1 MANPG
6 ADASLG
12 LHEAWVISGYR
23 FDNEKIATQ
32 RHDNLRRVLEQPLE
46 ISRGPL
52 RLVQQRFASEPRKG
66 AYSIQIGMDG
76 KSLWVAASGAFV
88 GRVKETMPK
97 PDDQFRHNTYQPDA
111 QPLRIRLGG

>member
-1 MANPG
+1 
-6 ADASLG
+6 
-12 LHEAWVISGYR
+12 
-23 FDNEKIATQ
+23 
-32 RHDNLRRVLEQPLE
+32 
-46 ISRGPL
+46 
-52 RLVQQRFASEPRKG
+52 
-66 AYSIQIGMDG
+66 MDG